1 MIPIGGDLEDAQEEI
16 ETSRTYNVDWA
27 NGRLQGQIDGL
38 QAIRQLVYKILQTVR
53 FDHLI
58 YNDDY
63 GSELQGLQGRSEGY
77 VRSEI
82 QRRITEA
89 LLQDERISAVEDMN
103 TEISGDEALCSFRV
117 VSTFGDFRS
126 EVTTSV

>member
-1 MIPIGGDLEDAQEEI
+1 MIPIGGDLEDAQEVI
-16 ETSRTYNVDWA
+16 ETSRTYSIDWI
-27 NGRLQGQIDGL
+27 NGRSQGITDGL
-38 QAIRQLVYKILQTVR
+38 DAIKQAVYKALETVR

-82 QRRITEA
+82 QRRISEA
-89 LLQDERISAVEDMN
+89 LLQDERITAIEDF
-103 TEISGDEALCSFRV
+103 TISITGDEALCNFRV

-126 EVTTSV
+126 EVTTNV